1 MKITIPKPCHENWEA
16 MTPNEKGRFC
26 SVCSKTVRDFT
37 EASDDEMMIAF
48 SDPSENICG
57 NFRESQLNRDLRYS
71 YINSL
76 FTKFA
81 VGFMLTS
88 GGFISLQAQQ
98 PRKDSLKDFTD
109 GLVIKGF
116 SSKKISQSMVTGG
129 GTVICED
136 QLNNTLK
143 EKETLSALQGVVGK
157 PAMKD
162 NPEKKLRIGG
172 AHASL
177 REDQKPLTVL
187 NGQVITLEQL
197 QKTDP
202 ESIETINILKDEK
215 ATALYGVKGINGVI
229 LVTTKKKKT
238 KRN

>member
-1 MKITIPKPCHENWEA
+1 MKITIPTPCHENWEA

-37 EASDDEMMIAF
+37 DASDDEMIRAF

-57 NFRESQLNRDLRYS
+57 NFRESQLNRDLGYS

-81 VGFMLTS
+81 VGFMLTA
-88 GGFISLQAQQ
+88 GGFVSLQAQQ
-98 PRKDSLKDFTD
+98 HAADTLKSEKIEELVLTGFHTKKDNS
-109 GLVIKGF
+109 
-116 SSKKISQSMVTGG
+116 VTGG
-129 GTVICED
+129 GTLIRD
-136 QLNNTLK
+136 DRSTTTQK
-143 EKETLSALQGVVGK
+143 EKEALSALQGVVGK
-157 PAMKD
+157 PALK
-162 NPEKKLRIGG
+162 NHSEKQLRIGG
-172 AHASL
+172 AHTSL

-187 NGQVITLEQL
+187 DGRVITLEEL

-202 ESIETINILKDEK
+202 ESIETLNILKDEK
-215 ATALYGVKGINGVI
+215 ATALYGTKGINGVI